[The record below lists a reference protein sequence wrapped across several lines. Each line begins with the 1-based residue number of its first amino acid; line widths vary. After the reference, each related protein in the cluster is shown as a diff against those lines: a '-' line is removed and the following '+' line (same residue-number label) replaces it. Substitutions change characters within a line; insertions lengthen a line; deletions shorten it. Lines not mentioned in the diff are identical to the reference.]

1 MNLRLEV
8 SYWHGRP
15 TFIELIG
22 PWSRTAP
29 IQPTELTRRGQMA
42 QLIIVFVFLT
52 LLAGGALAARHNV
65 LAKRSDRRGA
75 MRLAS
80 FVFCLEMLLWC
91 FGASHVP
98 TLWEAGLLILALGKA
113 AYTAGLT
120 WLLYLGLEPFVRR
133 RWPQTLISWTRVLS
147 GRIRDPLVGAHILL
161 GVALGTVTAL
171 LTQAGLL
178 WNHGARLSA
187 MAGVQSV
194 TALLGGRHVVE
205 KFVFYLDDAISKA
218 MTMLFLIF
226 VLRLVVRSSGV
237 AAALSAAILTFLAI
251 SWTPPGATETSS
263 GNPVV
268 LVVIIGAAT
277 ALVIS
282 ALTRSG
288 LLTTVT
294 ALLTLSILTEFP
306 VSSNASSWYFGTAIT
321 GIIAVLGMAAYG
333 YHTAVAGKTW
343 LGDIILK
350 N

>member
-1 MNLRLEV
+1 
-8 SYWHGRP
+8 
-15 TFIELIG
+15 
-22 PWSRTAP
+22 
-29 IQPTELTRRGQMA
+29 
-42 QLIIVFVFLT
+42 
-52 LLAGGALAARHNV
+52 
-65 LAKRSDRRGA
+65 
-75 MRLAS
+75 
-80 FVFCLEMLLWC
+80 
-91 FGASHVP
+91 
-98 TLWEAGLLILALGKA
+98 
-113 AYTAGLT
+113 
-120 WLLYLGLEPFVRR
+120 
-133 RWPQTLISWTRVLS
+133 
-147 GRIRDPLVGAHILL
+147 
-161 GVALGTVTAL
+161 
-171 LTQAGLL
+171 
-178 WNHGARLSA
+178 

-237 AAALSAAILTFLAI
+237 AAGLSAAILTFVAI
-251 SWTPPGATETSS
+251 SWTPPGATETNS

-294 ALLTLSILTEFP
+294 AILTLSILTEFP

-321 GIIAVLGMAAYG
+321 GIVAVLGMAAYG